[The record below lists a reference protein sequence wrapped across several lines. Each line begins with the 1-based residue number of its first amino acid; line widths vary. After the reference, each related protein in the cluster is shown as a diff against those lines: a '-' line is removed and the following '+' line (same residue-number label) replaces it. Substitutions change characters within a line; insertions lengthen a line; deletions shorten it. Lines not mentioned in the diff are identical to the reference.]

1 MVLIFRSNAI
11 CTSIDKSKFVMCLMK
26 PRKLFQIMDRKY
38 LPLKKNP
45 SPPKVI
51 ARLPIMINKAFFLSF
66 ELSEEKMPL
75 ESRCQLNC
83 MLLPL
88 MFGLKALPQNQSL
101 ALWEMPVKICRSKWV
116 EFQKFD
122 FGCQPL

>member
-51 ARLPIMINKAFFLSF
+51 ARLPIMINKAFFYHLSF
-66 ELSEEKMPL
+66 QRRKCPW
-75 ESRCQLNC
+75 
-83 MLLPL
+83 
-88 MFGLKALPQNQSL
+88 KADVS
-101 ALWEMPVKICRSKWV
+101 
-116 EFQKFD
+116 
-122 FGCQPL
+122 